1 MQIGDQVLFKGYSG
15 NPAGYEP
22 ILSPGDACVVEMID
36 GDTALRV
43 RKAPE
48 RPGRSVSEWVFVE
61 EVLMPTHR
69 VRRPNPHP
77 DPRLILKMMARK
89 NTRQFKDLRDRIAY
103 MHVTGAHPTH
113 LRPMFTGALN
123 VLSETVSCSG
133 RFGPHLI
140 DRSAVYELDLNS
152 HAMVVEARR
161 LLAEGWRLVV
171 SLGPNCRRPYGNL
184 YFSREQY
191 RLTLS
196 SEGWNKP
203 GWPQDW
209 GPRRS
214 TRH

>member
-22 ILSPGDACVVEMID
+22 VLTAGDACVVEMID

-48 RPGRSVSEWVFVE
+48 RPGKSVSEWVFVE
-61 EVLMPTHR
+61 EVMTPNHPVL
-69 VRRPNPHP
+69 RRGPHP
-77 DPRLILKMMARK
+77 DPRAVLKMMARK
-89 NTRQFKDLRDRIAY
+89 DTKAFADLRDRVAY
-103 MHVTGAHPTH
+103 MYVTGAHPTH
-113 LRPMFTGALN
+113 MQPFFTGALN
-123 VLSETVSCSG
+123 VLSQTVNASG

-140 DRSAVYELDLNS
+140 DRSAVHMLDLNK
-152 HAMVVEARR
+152 HPMVIEARR
-161 LLAEGWRLVV
+161 LLTDGWRLVV

-184 YFSREQY
+184 YFSRGQH

-196 SEGWNKP
+196 SEGWTKP